1 MLARDCVHT
10 CTVPSRPF
18 HGDSIERRRPAP
30 NAAVPC
36 VVLHRDEQVLA
47 LAKPAGVVTQ
57 PGKGHER
64 DALLHGAFAVDGE
77 ALGSLGADRDWGLL
91 HRLDR
96 DVSGVVLLGRTP
108 AAYDA
113 LRAAFGDR
121 KVSKRYL
128 AIVGTAPP
136 SPQGTCS
143 RPIREEMRDH
153 VKVATCPVR
162 GGEPAETRW
171 RTLARRDGVWLLE
184 VEPVTGRLHQIR
196 VHLAAMGC
204 PVVGDRMYRADQPP
218 NTSPRPPGR
227 KPDPLGLHAW
237 RLTFPHPLGGGPMT
251 IEAPAPEVM
260 TALLPT
266 PLRGAPTDR

>member
-1 MLARDCVHT
+1 M
-10 CTVPSRPF
+10 
-18 HGDSIERRRPAP
+18 P

-36 VVLHRDEQVLA
+36 VVLHRDDHVLA

-96 DVSGVVLLGRTP
+96 DVSGAVLLGRTP

-113 LRAAFGDR
+113 LRAAFADR
-121 KVSKRYL
+121 RVTKRYL
-128 AIVGTAPP
+128 AIVGKAPP

-143 RPIREEMRDH
+143 RPIREEIRNH

-171 RTLARRDGVWLLE
+171 RTLASRGGMWLLD

-218 NTSPRPPGR
+218 NTSTLPPGR
-227 KPDPLGLHAW
+227 LGDPLHLHAW
-237 RLTFPHPLGGGPMT
+237 RVTFPHPSGSGPMT
-251 IEAPAPEVM
+251 VEASAPEAM
-260 TALLPT
+260 AGMLPG
-266 PLRGAPTDR
+266 RGHDDPTDR